1 MKVLSLGGGAFKGA
15 FQVPILEK
23 LIEETD
29 YDLIL
34 GISVG
39 AINAAFASQGN
50 FRGLHAAWDELDT
63 KNPLAGVP
71 GYFSFALHRF
81 KGLWSLDPLYRK
93 LKKDLSLKALQIPL
107 GVGVVS
113 RELRS
118 YMTLYSE
125 DMLDDIELHKSI
137 IASSAISGLMEP
149 IQLKI
154 NNIAHTLCDGGHLHK
169 IPLPRQEVEQ
179 LDIILSSVLKTEPQK
194 TEDII
199 SLPKAIAWLVEQQMH
214 YTRLQDIRKIKIL
227 ARDHGTKIRVF
238 APSIPTGNMLRADK
252 EIIRFRMHLGQEAF
266 ENPLSPNEINLG

>member
-15 FQVPILEK
+15 FQVPILER
-23 LIEETD
+23 LVEEND

-39 AINAAFASQGN
+39 AINAAFASQGD
-50 FRGLHAAWDELDT
+50 FIGLHKAWNKLDT

-93 LKKDLSLKALQIPL
+93 LKKDLSLQALQIPL
-107 GVGVVS
+107 GIGVVS

-118 YMTLYSE
+118 YITLYSQ
-125 DMLDDIELHKSI
+125 DMLEDIELHKSI

-154 NNIAHTLCDGGHLHK
+154 NGIAHTLCDGGHIHK
-169 IPLPRQEVEQ
+169 LPLPSQEVEQ
-179 LDIILSSVLKTEPQK
+179 LDVILSSVLKAEPQK
-194 TEDII
+194 TDDII
-199 SLPKAIAWLVEQQMH
+199 SLPKAIAWLVEQQMY
-214 YTRLQDIRKIKIL
+214 YTRLQDIRKIKML
-227 ARDHGTKIRVF
+227 CRNHGTKTRIF

-252 EIIRFRMHLGQEAF
+252 EIIRFRMHLGQEAYQ
-266 ENPLSPNEINLG
+266 NPLSPNEINLG